1 MAAENHA
8 YPLTWVTSHLA
19 VGGAPM
25 SHDQLDS
32 LKNQG
37 VTAILN
43 LCGEFCDLHEI
54 EAAAGFEVHYL
65 PIPDEGAPDMAALE
79 TALAW
84 LDEAIYLGKKALI
97 HCRHG
102 IGRTGTVL
110 NAYLLRRGLGHKG
123 AAKVLRPL
131 RSKPTNFDQWWT
143 IRRYGKTAGKLTV
156 REPRLESGRAVNL
169 APFLADYDA
178 LAALAAQFCTA
189 EGGPACGRDTDA
201 CCRRPL
207 WLSLIEA
214 VALAR
219 GIDLELSSEV
229 RHSVIEQ
236 SAEASREMDDLTRLY
251 GDSRELCLSAWSRL
265 CPLARDGACLI
276 FAHRPMACI
285 TYGAP
290 GHAVTALWE
299 KTLEPGLTEL
309 SRQVFLALA
318 GTLGNGALPH
328 FALPDVA
335 SGRYVSAVF
344 QYLLALSKR

>member
-1 MAAENHA
+1 MAADTPA
-8 YPLTWVTSHLA
+8 YPLTWVTEHLA

-25 SHDQLDS
+25 SHVQLDS
-32 LKNQG
+32 LKSQG

-65 PIPDEGAPDMAALE
+65 PIPDECAPDMAALE
-79 TALAW
+79 AALAW
-84 LDEAIYLGKKALI
+84 LDEAVYLGKKALI

-123 AAKVLRPL
+123 SARILRPL
-131 RSKPTNFDQWWT
+131 RSKPANFDQWWT
-143 IRRYGKTAGKLTV
+143 IRRYGKTAGRLTV

-178 LAALAAQFCTA
+178 LADLARETA
-189 EGGPACGRDTDA
+189 AGRPVCGRDTDA

-214 VALAR
+214 VSLAR
-219 GIDLELSSEV
+219 AIDVGLSSEV
-229 RHSVIEQ
+229 RQGVMEQ
-236 SAEASREMDDLTRLY
+236 AAEASREMDDLTRRY
-251 GDSRELCLSAWSRL
+251 GDSRELCLSAWARL
-265 CPLARDGACLI
+265 CPLSRDGTCL
-276 FAHRPMACI
+276 ALDHRPMACI
-285 TYGAP
+285 TSGAP
-290 GHAVTALWE
+290 GGPALALWE
-299 KTLEPGLTEL
+299 KTLEPGLSAL

-318 GTLGNGALPH
+318 GTIGDAPPPY

-344 QYLLALSKR
+344 KHLLALSRR

>member
-8 YPLTWVTSHLA
+8 YPLTWVTEHLA

-25 SHDQLDS
+25 SHVQLDS
-32 LKNQG
+32 LRSQG

-54 EAAAGFEVHYL
+54 ETAAGFEVHYL
-65 PIPDEGAPDMAALE
+65 PIPDECAPDMAALE

-84 LDEAIYLGKKALI
+84 LDESVYLGKKVLI

-123 AAKVLRPL
+123 SARVLRPL
-131 RSKPTNFDQWWT
+131 RAKPANFDQWWT
-143 IRRYGKTAGKLTV
+143 IRRYGKTAGRLTV

-169 APFLADYDA
+169 APFLADYEA
-178 LAALAAQFCTA
+178 LAALARETA
-189 EGGPACGRDTDA
+189 AGVPACGRDTDA

-214 VALAR
+214 VSLAR
-219 GIDLELSSEV
+219 AIDVGLASDV
-229 RHSVIEQ
+229 RQTVMEQ
-236 SAEASREMDDLTRLY
+236 AAEASRDMDELTRRY

-265 CPLARDGACLI
+265 CPLSRGGTCL
-276 FAHRPMACI
+276 ALTHRPMTCI

-290 GHAVTALWE
+290 GDAAAALWE
-299 KTLEPGLTEL
+299 NTLEPGLTAL

-318 GTLGNGALPH
+318 GTLGDAAPPH

-344 QYLLALSKR
+344 KYLLALSRR

>member
-8 YPLTWVTSHLA
+8 YPLTWVTGHLA

-25 SHDQLDS
+25 SHEQLDS
-32 LKNQG
+32 LRRQG

-54 EAAAGFEVHYL
+54 EAAAGFEVRYL

-79 TALAW
+79 AALSW

-102 IGRTGTVL
+102 IGRTGMVL
-110 NAYLLRRGLGHKG
+110 NAYLLRRGLGHKRS
-123 AAKVLRPL
+123 AKILRPL
-131 RSKPTNFDQWWT
+131 RAKPANFDQWWT
-143 IRRYGKTAGKLTV
+143 IRRYGRAAGKLTV
-156 REPRLESGRAVNL
+156 REPRLESGRPVDL
-169 APFLADYDA
+169 APFLADYEA
-178 LAALAAQFCTA
+178 MAALARETA
-189 EGGPACGRDTDA
+189 AGAPTCGRDTDA

-207 WLSLIEA
+207 WLSLVEA

-219 GIDLELSSEV
+219 AIDLGLASDV
-229 RHSVIEQ
+229 RQEVIEQ
-236 SAEASREMDDLTRLY
+236 SAGASREMDDLTRRY
-251 GDSRELCLSAWSRL
+251 GGSRELCLSAWARL
-265 CPLARDGACLI
+265 CPLARDGACLVLN
-276 FAHRPMACI
+276 HRPMACI

-290 GHAVTALWE
+290 GNAAAALWE
-299 KTLEPGLTEL
+299 NTLEPGLTAL

-318 GTLGNGALPH
+318 GAMDDAPLPY

>member
-25 SHDQLDS
+25 SHEQLDS
-32 LKNQG
+32 LKSQG

-84 LDEAIYLGKKALI
+84 LDEAIYLGKKVLI

-131 RSKPTNFDQWWT
+131 RSKPTNFDQWRT

-178 LAALAAQFCTA
+178 LAALAGQAAAGVPC
-189 EGGPACGRDTDA
+189 CGRDTDA

-219 GIDLELSSEV
+219 AIDLELPSEV

-236 SAEASREMDDLTRLY
+236 SAEASREMDDLTRRY

-265 CPLARDGACLI
+265 CPLARDGACLVL
-276 FAHRPMACI
+276 ANRPITCI

-290 GHAVTALWE
+290 GEAVAALWE
-299 KTLEPGLTEL
+299 KTLEPSLTEL

-318 GTLGNGALPH
+318 GALGNGALPY

-344 QYLLALSKR
+344 KYLLALSRR

>member
-1 MAAENHA
+1 MAATNYA
-8 YPLTWVTSHLA
+8 YPLTWVADHLA

-25 SHDQLDS
+25 SYEQLDS
-32 LKNQG
+32 LKEQG
-37 VTAILN
+37 ITAILN

-123 AAKVLRPL
+123 SARVLRPL

-143 IRRYGKTAGKLTV
+143 IRRYGKTAGRLTV
-156 REPRLESGRAVNL
+156 REPRLESGRPVDL
-169 APFLADYDA
+169 APFLADYAGLIA
-178 LAALAAQFCTA
+178 LAREAAADVPQ
-189 EGGPACGRDTDA
+189 CGRDADA

-219 GIDLELSSEV
+219 TIDVDLTSEL
-229 RHSVIEQ
+229 RQAVIER
-236 SAEASREMDDLTRLY
+236 SAGAAREMDDLTRLY
-251 GDSRELCLSAWSRL
+251 GDSHALCVTAWSRL
-265 CPLARDGACLI
+265 CPLAQDGACLV
-276 FAHRPMACI
+276 FDNRPAACLL
-285 TYGAP
+285 YGVP
-290 GHAVTALWE
+290 GEVAAALWE
-299 KTLEPGLTEL
+299 KTLEPALTDL
-309 SRQVFLALA
+309 SRQIFFALA
-318 GTLGNGALPH
+318 GTMDDAPLPH

-344 QYLLALSKR
+344 QYLLACAKR

>member
-1 MAAENHA
+1 MAAANHA
-8 YPLTWVTSHLA
+8 YTLTWVADHLA

-25 SHDQLDS
+25 SQTQLDS
-32 LKNQG
+32 LKDQG
-37 VTAILN
+37 ITAILN

-65 PIPDEGAPDMAALE
+65 PIADEAAPDMAALE
-79 TALAW
+79 AALAW
-84 LDEAIYLGKKALI
+84 LDEAVYLGKKVLI

-123 AAKVLRPL
+123 AARVLRPL
-131 RSKPTNFDQWWT
+131 RAKPANFDQWRT

-156 REPRLESGRAVNL
+156 REPRLESGRPVNL
-169 APFLADYDA
+169 APFLTDYAGLID
-178 LAALAAQFCTA
+178 LAREAAGSVPQ
-189 EGGPACGRDTDA
+189 CGRDTDA

-219 GIDLELSSEV
+219 TIDVTLPSEV
-229 RHSVIEQ
+229 RQAVIER
-236 SAEASREMDDLTRLY
+236 SAEAAREMDDLTRRY
-251 GDSRELCLSAWSRL
+251 GDSHELCVTAWSRL
-265 CPLARDGACLI
+265 CPLAADGACLV
-276 FAHRPMACI
+276 FDNRPVACI
-285 TYGAP
+285 LYGTP
-290 GHAVTALWE
+290 GEATAALWE
-299 KTLEPGLTEL
+299 KTLEPALTDL
-309 SRQVFLALA
+309 SRQIFFALA
-318 GTLGNGALPH
+318 GTMGETALPL

-344 QYLLALSKR
+344 QYLLAHSRR

>member
-8 YPLTWVTSHLA
+8 YPLTWVTSRLA

-25 SHDQLDS
+25 SQAQLDS
-32 LKNQG
+32 LRRQG
-37 VTAILN
+37 VSAILN

-65 PIPDEGAPDMAALE
+65 PIADEAAPDMAALE
-79 TALAW
+79 AALAW
-84 LDEAIYLGKKALI
+84 LDEAVYLGKKVLI

-123 AAKVLRPL
+123 SARVLRPL
-131 RSKPTNFDQWWT
+131 RAKPANFDQWWT
-143 IRRYGKTAGKLTV
+143 IRRYGRAAGRLTV

-169 APFLADYDA
+169 APFLADYA
-178 LAALAAQFCTA
+178 GLAALAREAA
-189 EGGPACGRDTDA
+189 ADVPRCGRDTDA

-219 GIDLELSSEV
+219 TIDVGLPSEV
-229 RHSVIEQ
+229 RQSVIE
-236 SAEASREMDDLTRLY
+236 EAAGAAREMDDLTRRH
-251 GDSRELCLSAWSRL
+251 GDARELCLSAWSRL
-265 CPLARDGACLI
+265 CPLARDGACLV
-276 FAHRPMACI
+276 FDNRPVACI
-285 TYGAP
+285 LFGAP
-290 GHAVTALWE
+290 GEKTAALWE
-299 KTLEPGLTEL
+299 KTLEPALTEL
-309 SRQVFLALA
+309 SRQIFLALA
-318 GTLGNGALPH
+318 GTMGEARLPH
-328 FALPDVA
+328 FSLPDVA

-344 QYLLALSKR
+344 QYLLALTRR